1 MFMFSYLLA
10 NFERTIF
17 KISVAVMKSDS
28 KGQGDFRT
36 TALMQYFPTLTDL
49 SSDLSLIYLGEAT
62 LLWLGTK
69 IQLRDQ

>member
-1 MFMFSYLLA
+1 
-10 NFERTIF
+10 
-17 KISVAVMKSDS
+17 MKSDS

-62 LLWLGTK
+62 LL
-69 IQLRDQ
+69 